1 MSSFLYLTA
10 SEVVAIN
17 RQLCLRQKQ
26 AFGLRDLPALQE
38 AIQRPQVSIDGYE
51 PFPELWEKAAVL
63 LDSLLRN
70 TPFLRLNALT
80 GLLAADLM
88 LEQNGQRFSSRT
100 EDSDLLQSIGL
111 QQVTILQIAEW
122 LRSRSTGAL

>member
-1 MSSFLYLTA
+1 MSAYLYLNA
-10 SEVVAIN
+10 SEVVTIN
-17 RQLCLRQKQ
+17 RQLCLRQQQ

-88 LEQNGQRFSSRT
+88 LEQNGQRFSSRP
-100 EDSDLLQSIGL
+100 EDTDLLQSIGL

-122 LRSRSTGAL
+122 LRSRSAAAL